1 MTKQKQ
7 SGFTLVELMV
17 VIAIIGV
24 LAAIAIPQYTD
35 YTQRTRVA
43 AAVSVAASWRN
54 AVAVCALEQGTLAAA
69 FCGTP
74 GTNGIP
80 ADVGANTYSFVQSI
94 TTSGNGV
101 ITVTSTGRDAAATP
115 LVVAMTPALA
125 NAVVNWTLTGNGC
138 TEVGRSIDC
147 SGN

>member
-1 MTKQKQ
+1 MTRQKK
-7 SGFTLVELMV
+7 SGFTLVELLV
-17 VIAIIGV
+17 VIATIGV

-43 AAVSVAASWRN
+43 AAVSVAAGWRN
-54 AVAVCALEQGTLAAA
+54 AVAMCALEQGTLAAA

-80 ADVGANTYSFVQSI
+80 ADVGANTINFVQSI
-94 TTSGNGV
+94 TTTGNGV
-101 ITVTSTGRDAAATP
+101 ITITSTGKDAAATP
-115 LVVAMTPALA
+115 LVVVMTPALA
-125 NAVVNWTLTGNGC
+125 NANVNWTLAGNGC
-138 TEVGRSIDC
+138 SEVGRSIDC